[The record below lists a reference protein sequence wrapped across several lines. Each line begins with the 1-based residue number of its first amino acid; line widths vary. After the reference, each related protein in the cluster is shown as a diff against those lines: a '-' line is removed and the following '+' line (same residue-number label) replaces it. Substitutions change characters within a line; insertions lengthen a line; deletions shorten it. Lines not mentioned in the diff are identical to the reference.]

1 MHNNQQTI
9 QEWNLNFL
17 EEHLD
22 RISHQNKYKE
32 IDPINLVDERSINI
46 LYKDLTSPE
55 NIKLIQNGQYP
66 TIETEIKLWS
76 DLQSSCF
83 NCKSKETKNNY
94 IIEINHYKS
103 KIIKTVCNDPYT
115 YNENKYKHIITF
127 DKNKYQIQLE
137 TQIIPLGSNTLQP
150 STKRTFTQINNKTD
164 ITEWERLANIKGNKH
179 SLDEEQYIKSIIK
192 PSKILNSAIKNNY
205 FYDHWIYPL
214 KGKDFLRIEVGSVIH
229 YSYANI
235 NEKGEIKYRINVY
248 PTPEEIKI
256 YKDLYSNNS
265 KKYEQHYYNSYE
277 EFYDD
282 VAILKE
288 DAELLQVLENDIR
301 KIEELQLCASF
312 NGQNKEKAP
321 QKVYNN

>member
-1 MHNNQQTI
+1 MYNNQQTI
-9 QEWNLNFL
+9 QEWNLYFL

-32 IDPINLVDERSINI
+32 IDQINIVDERSINV
-46 LYKDLTSPE
+46 LYNDLTSPE

-66 TIETEIKLWS
+66 IINLPCETWNSFKYSLFE
-76 DLQSSCF
+76 
-83 NCKSKETKNNY
+83 CKSKETMDNY
-94 IIEINHYKS
+94 TIEINHKKS

-115 YNENKYKHIITF
+115 YYTNEYKHIITF

-150 STKRTFTQINNKTD
+150 STKRTFTLINNKTD
-164 ITEWERLANIKGNKH
+164 ITEWERLGNKKDEEY
-179 SLDEEQYIKSIIK
+179 SIDEEQFIRSIIK

-205 FYDHWIYPL
+205 LYDHWIYPL
-214 KGKDFLRIEVGSVIH
+214 KGDDYLRIVAGSDIH

-235 NEKGEIKYRINVY
+235 NKVGKIKYQINVY
-248 PTPEEIKI
+248 ITPEEIEI
-256 YKDLYSNNS
+256 YKTSYSNSN
-265 KKYEQHYYNSYE
+265 KRDNRHYYNSYE

-288 DAELLQVLENDIR
+288 EAELLQIMENDIR

-312 NGQNKEKAP
+312 NGQNKEKAR

>member
-1 MHNNQQTI
+1 MNTNQQTI

-17 EEHLD
+17 EEHLE

-32 IDPINLVDERSINI
+32 IDPINIVDERSINV
-46 LYKDLTSPE
+46 LYNDLTSPE

-66 TIETEIKLWS
+66 TIETEFKFWS
-76 DLQSSCF
+76 GLQSTCF

-94 IIEINHYKS
+94 IIETNHYKS

-115 YNENKYKHIITF
+115 YYENKYKHIITF

-137 TQIIPLGSNTLQP
+137 TQIIPLGSKTLQP

-164 ITEWERLANIKGNKH
+164 ITEWERLGNIKGNKH

-205 FYDHWIYPL
+205 NYDHWIYPL

-235 NEKGEIKYRINVY
+235 NEEGETKYRINVY

-256 YKDLYSNNS
+256 YKELYSNSN
-265 KKYEQHYYNSYE
+265 KRHEKHYYRSYE

-288 DAELLQVLENDIR
+288 EAELLQVLENDIR
-301 KIEELQLCASF
+301 RIEELQLCASF
-312 NGQNKEKAP
+312 NGHNKEKAR
-321 QKVYNN
+321 QKVYK

>member
-1 MHNNQQTI
+1 MYNNQQTI

-17 EEHLD
+17 EEHLE

-32 IDPINLVDERSINI
+32 IDPINIVDEKSINV
-46 LYKDLTSPE
+46 LYNDLTSPE

-66 TIETEIKLWS
+66 IIDTKIKTWNYLK
-76 DLQSSCF
+76 SSLFECQ
-83 NCKSKETKNNY
+83 SKETKNNY

-115 YNENKYKHIITF
+115 YYENKYKHIITF

-150 STKRTFTQINNKTD
+150 STKRTFTHINNKTD

-214 KGKDFLRIEVGSVIH
+214 KGNEFLRIEVGSVIH

-235 NEKGEIKYRINVY
+235 NEKGETKYRINVKV
-248 PTPEEIKI
+248 TPEEIEI
-256 YKDLYSNNS
+256 YKISYSNSN
-265 KKYEQHYYNSYE
+265 KRDDQHYYNSYE

-312 NGQNKEKAP
+312 NGQNKNKAR

>member
-1 MHNNQQTI
+1 MNTNQQTI

-17 EEHLD
+17 EEHLE

-32 IDPINLVDERSINI
+32 IDPINIVDERSINV
-46 LYKDLTSPE
+46 LYNDLTSPE
-55 NIKLIQNGQYP
+55 NIKIIQNGQYP
-66 TIETEIKLWS
+66 IINLPYETWNSFKYSLFE
-76 DLQSSCF
+76 
-83 NCKSKETKNNY
+83 CKSKETMDNY
-94 IIEINHYKS
+94 TIEINHKKS

-115 YNENKYKHIITF
+115 YYENEYKHIITF

-150 STKRTFTQINNKTD
+150 STKRTFTLINNKTD

-179 SLDEEQYIKSIIK
+179 SLNEEQYIKSIIK

-205 FYDHWIYPL
+205 NYDHWIYPL
-214 KGKDFLRIEVGSVIH
+214 KGNDFLRIEVGSVIH

-235 NEKGEIKYRINVY
+235 NEKGETKYRINVY
-248 PTPEEIKI
+248 TTPEEIKI

-301 KIEELQLCASF
+301 RIEKLQQCATF
-312 NGQNKEKAP
+312 NGQNKEKAR